1 MKAIEL
7 QTIQKMIRSVVRITA
22 ACCTTAALGMY
33 GSAANA
39 AFPDKPITLIVP
51 YPPGGATDTIAR
63 KLQEPLS
70 KLLGQIVLVENKPG
84 AGTAIGAALVAKSAP
99 DGYTL
104 LISSNT
110 TFTVNPALKDNLQY
124 DALKSFE
131 GIGVVGTS
139 PLVLLANPKLTAN
152 NIPELVALAKRE
164 PGKLSI
170 GSFGN
175 GTTSHLAAEMFKIM
189 ANVDM
194 VHVPYKGSSPAMTDL
209 IGGQIALTFDT
220 SVAAIPAI
228 ASGKVKAL
236 GIASKTPSPQLPGV
250 PTIAQSG
257 YPDFEMVPWVVIVGP
272 RGLPQDVQNKLATA
286 LKSAV
291 SDPQVSEDLINVG
304 LDVAFEPGQAYDTR
318 VTHELPLLKTY
329 VKQANIP
336 AE

>member
-1 MKAIEL
+1 MNKNSAF
-7 QTIQKMIRSVVRITA
+7 IRKVHQAVLSLGASFLI
-22 ACCTTAALGMY
+22 ALM
-33 GSAANA
+33 SAPSHA
-39 AFPDKPITLIVP
+39 AFPEKPITLVVP
-51 YPPGGATDTIAR
+51 YPAGGATDTIAR

-70 KLLGQIVLVENKPG
+70 KILGQVVLIDNKPG
-84 AGTAIGAALVAKSAP
+84 AGTAIGATQVAKSQA

-124 DALKSFE
+124 DSYKSFE

-139 PLVLLANPKLTAN
+139 PLVLLANPRLPAN
-152 NIPELVALAKRE
+152 TVQELVALAKKE

-189 ANVDM
+189 AGVDI
-194 VHVPYKGSSPAMTDL
+194 VHVPYKGSAPAMTDL
-209 IGGQIALTFDT
+209 IGGQIPLTFDT
-220 SVAAIPAI
+220 NVAAMPVI

-236 GIASKTPSPQLPGV
+236 GIASKTPSPQMPAI
-250 PTIAQSG
+250 PAIAQSG
-257 YPDFEMVPWVVIVGP
+257 YPDFEMVPWVVIVAP
-272 RGLPQDVQNKLATA
+272 RGLTPEVQAKLSTA
-286 LKSAV
+286 LQTAIK
-291 SDPQVSEDLINVG
+291 DPVVRDELIKVG
-304 LDVAFEPGQAYDTR
+304 LDVEFEPGSSYDTR
-318 VTHELPLLKTY
+318 VAKELPLLKTY

>member
-1 MKAIEL
+1 MNKNSAL
-7 QTIQKMIRSVVRITA
+7 IRKVHQAVLSVGTFFVV
-22 ACCTTAALGMY
+22 ALMGA
-33 GSAANA
+33 SSHA
-39 AFPDKPITLIVP
+39 AFPEKPITLVVP
-51 YPPGGATDTIAR
+51 YPAGGATDTIAR

-70 KLLGQIVLVENKPG
+70 KILGQVVLIDNKPG
-84 AGTAIGAALVAKSAP
+84 AGTAIGAALVAKSPA

-124 DALKSFE
+124 DPYKSFE

-139 PLVLLANPKLTAN
+139 PLVLLANPKLAAN
-152 NIPELVALAKRE
+152 TVQELVALAKKE

-189 ANVDM
+189 AGVDII
-194 VHVPYKGSSPAMTDL
+194 HVPYKGSAPAMTDL
-209 IGGQIALTFDT
+209 IGGQIPLTFDT
-220 SVAAIPAI
+220 NVAAMPVI

-236 GIASKTPSPQLPGV
+236 GIASKTPSPQM
-250 PTIAQSG
+250 PTIPAIAQSG
-257 YPDFEMVPWVVIVGP
+257 YPDFEMVPWVVIVAP
-272 RGLPQDVQNKLATA
+272 RGLTAEVQRKLSAALQTA
-286 LKSAV
+286 IN
-291 SDPQVSEDLINVG
+291 DPVVRDELIKVG
-304 LDVAFEPGQAYDTR
+304 LDVEFEPGSSYDTR
-318 VTHELPLLKTY
+318 VAKELPLLKTY

>member
-1 MKAIEL
+1 MNKNSAFFRKVHQAVLSLGPSLLI
-7 QTIQKMIRSVVRITA
+7 
-22 ACCTTAALGMY
+22 ALM
-33 GSAANA
+33 SAPSHAG
-39 AFPDKPITLIVP
+39 FPEKPITLVVP
-51 YPPGGATDTIAR
+51 YPAGGATDTIAR

-70 KLLGQIVLVENKPG
+70 KILGQVVLIENKPG
-84 AGTAIGAALVAKSAP
+84 AGTAIGAALVAKSLA

-124 DALKSFE
+124 DPYKSFE

-139 PLVLLANPKLTAN
+139 PLVLLANPKLPAN
-152 NIPELVALAKRE
+152 TVQELVALAKKE

-189 ANVDM
+189 AGVEI
-194 VHVPYKGSSPAMTDL
+194 VHVPYKGSAPAMTDL
-209 IGGQIALTFDT
+209 IGGQIPLTFDT
-220 SVAAIPAI
+220 NVAAMPVI

-236 GIASKTPSPQLPGV
+236 GIASKTPSPQMPAI
-250 PTIAQSG
+250 PAIAQSG
-257 YPDFEMVPWVVIVGP
+257 YPDFEMVPWVVIVAP
-272 RGLPQDVQNKLATA
+272 RGLTAEVQGKLSTA
-286 LKSAV
+286 LQTAIK
-291 SDPQVSEDLINVG
+291 DPVVRDELIKVG
-304 LDVAFEPGQAYDTR
+304 LDVEFEPGSSYDTR
-318 VTHELPLLKTY
+318 VAKELPLLKTY